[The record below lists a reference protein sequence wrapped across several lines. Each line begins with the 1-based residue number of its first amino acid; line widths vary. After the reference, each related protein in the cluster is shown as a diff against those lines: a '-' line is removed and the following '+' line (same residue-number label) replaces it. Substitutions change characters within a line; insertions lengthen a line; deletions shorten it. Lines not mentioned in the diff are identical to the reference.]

1 MSVTVSTTGSN
12 SITSTATS
20 GSSISL
26 NSSSTSVSVSSPS
39 SSSIT
44 ITNKGPKGD
53 VGATGATGAT
63 GAAGAAGTTPSTFIG
78 EVGFNFNDDIGTSK
92 VYMPIVNSQSEQS
105 SGVGDDTS
113 RFASCNLKVLS
124 VNMRLPG
131 GTPWNP
137 ASDATITIG
146 VEKLTIGTSHFSS
159 GNWSSVETESLLVA
173 ADKDFSSLHFTFDN
187 AAISVGE
194 LYSITIQSD
203 VDPGGTTNWYFTA
216 VIEYDWDTRYTGASA
231 IHES

>member
-1 MSVTVSTTGSN
+1 
-12 SITSTATS
+12 
-20 GSSISL
+20 
-26 NSSSTSVSVSSPS
+26 
-39 SSSIT
+39 
-44 ITNKGPKGD
+44 
-53 VGATGATGAT
+53 
-63 GAAGAAGTTPSTFIG
+63 
-78 EVGFNFNDDIGTSK
+78 
-92 VYMPIVNSQSEQS
+92 
-105 SGVGDDTS
+105 
-113 RFASCNLKVLS
+113 
-124 VNMRLPG
+124 MRLPG
-131 GTPWNP
+131 GTPWDP

-146 VEKLTIGTSHFSS
+146 VEKLTIGTNHFSS

-203 VDPGGTTNWYFTA
+203 VDPGGNTNWYVTA

>member
-1 MSVTVSTTGSN
+1 MSIDVSTTAGN
-12 SITSTATS
+12 SITTTTS
-20 GSSISL
+20 EGSSISL
-26 NSSSTSVSVSSPS
+26 STTTNSITVTSPS
-39 SSSIT
+39 SSSISV
-44 ITNKGPKGD
+44 TNKGPKGD
-53 VGATGATGAT
+53 TGATGATGAT
-63 GAAGAAGTTPSTFIG
+63 GSAGATPSTFIG
-78 EVGFNFNDDIGTSK
+78 EVGFNFSDDINTSK

-113 RFASCNLKVLS
+113 RFASCNLKILS

-187 AAISVGE
+187 AAISVG
-194 LYSITIQSD
+194 
-203 VDPGGTTNWYFTA
+203 
-216 VIEYDWDTRYTGASA
+216 
-231 IHES
+231 

>member
-1 MSVTVSTTGSN
+1 MSIDVSTTSGN
-12 SITSTATS
+12 SITTTTS
-20 GSSISL
+20 DGSSISL
-26 NSSSTSVSVSSPS
+26 STTTNSITVTSPS
-39 SSSIT
+39 SSSISV
-44 ITNKGPKGD
+44 TNKGPKGD
-53 VGATGATGAT
+53 TGATGATGAT
-63 GAAGAAGTTPSTFIG
+63 GSAGATPSTFIA
-78 EVGFNFNDDIGTSK
+78 EIGFNFSDDINTSK
-92 VYMPIVNSQSEQS
+92 VYMPIVNSQQEQS
-105 SGVGDDTS
+105 TGVNAATS
-113 RFASCNLKVLS
+113 RLASCNLKVLS

-146 VEKLTIGTSHFSS
+146 VEKLTIGTNHFVSS
-159 GNWSSVETESLLVA
+159 NWSSVETESLLVA

-203 VDPGGTTNWYFTA
+203 VDPGGNTNWYVTA
-216 VIEYDWDTRYTGASA
+216 VIEYDWDTRYTGVSA